1 MNRNSGPARSMVR
14 SCPRILVGKP
24 RSFFAASDAA
34 TVPIIPTIVE
44 VTPRVSQLSVGAG
57 CAAGIKH
64 SRHGVAGGLNR
75 DRWPWFAIAL
85 VKR

>member
-1 MNRNSGPARSMVR
+1 MV
-14 SCPRILVGKP
+14 SNCPRILVGKP
-24 RSFFAASDAA
+24 SSLFAASDAA
-34 TVPIIPTIVE
+34 RVPINPTTVG
-44 VTPRVSQLSVGAG
+44 VTPRVSQLSVGVGRAV
-57 CAAGIKH
+57 GIMH